1 MSKRTPPPP
10 PRQEQLGKR
19 LVAMTRRCEER
30 RKELNTWELANINCR
45 IKDIIEDVKEGE
57 GSIYIAG
64 EDGGTAAQRMS
75 SMEEEELG
83 SNDKEVDK
91 EGDKEVDKEVNLEET
106 SSLGSVAEEK
116 LETGVPLHLTA
127 AAGTAGFHIFPFIAF
142 QSLAFARPCS
152 TEQATI
158 AILQVVSW
166 A

>member
-1 MSKRTPPPP
+1 
-10 PRQEQLGKR
+10 
-19 LVAMTRRCEER
+19 MTRRCEER

-83 SNDKEVDK
+83 GNDKEVDK

-106 SSLGSVAEEK
+106 SSLGSVAEEEEE
-116 LETGVPLHLTA
+116 LETRVPLHLTA
-127 AAGTAGFHIFPFIAF
+127 AAGTAGFHIFTFIAF